1 MKPWIKLKHYFLCS
15 VFFTVGLTTLSRAD
29 VDNHIVEK
37 KIRETAKSTVT
48 TVKPFGF
55 DALFD
60 MQEENSSGHAH
71 AGVYKET
78 SSQQKGPFYP
88 ETYPDDTDADLTRVK
103 DGQEALGVQIYVKGT
118 VFDLNGK
125 PLENALIEIWQ
136 ACQSGKYDHPRD
148 DNPAIRDLNFQYY
161 AKTTTGADGSYSFK
175 TIVPGPYPAHSNWM
189 RPPHIHFFVQRASHK
204 PLITQLYFA
213 GESFPGTI
221 AIIRGAEINGEVIDH
236 LNALDRV
243 IGSSS
248 ERAKK
253 ELITKFY
260 STTNKNGEPIK
271 TGYFNIYL
279 KAEE

>member
-1 MKPWIKLKHYFLCS
+1 MLFVYFLLEN
-15 VFFTVGLTTLSRAD
+15 FELRKKTVAT
-29 VDNHIVEK
+29 IVAK

-78 SSQQKGPFYP
+78 SSQPKGPFYP
-88 ETYPDDTDADLTRVK
+88 ETYPDETDADLTRVK

-148 DNPAIRDLNFQYY
+148 DNPAIQNRLLQYLP
-161 AKTTTGADGSYSFK
+161 KSRRIILKHG
-175 TIVPGPYPAHSNWM
+175 V
-189 RPPHIHFFVQRASHK
+189 FVVDPK
-204 PLITQLYFA
+204 
-213 GESFPGTI
+213 
-221 AIIRGAEINGEVIDH
+221 EIF
-236 LNALDRV
+236 L
-243 IGSSS
+243 
-248 ERAKK
+248 
-253 ELITKFY
+253 
-260 STTNKNGEPIK
+260 
-271 TGYFNIYL
+271 
-279 KAEE
+279 